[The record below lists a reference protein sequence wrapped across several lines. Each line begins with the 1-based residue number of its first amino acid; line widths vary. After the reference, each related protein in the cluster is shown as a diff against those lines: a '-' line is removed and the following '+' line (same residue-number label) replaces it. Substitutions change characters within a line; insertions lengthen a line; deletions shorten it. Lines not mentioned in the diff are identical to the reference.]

1 MKAILL
7 FIMVAALFSCNC
19 LPQIPT
25 QYLPANASC
34 EAYLPNYLPYVSV
47 FDNCQ
52 GGTLT
57 QIPLPGTILSEANP
71 WLTVT
76 ITAKDLGGRT
86 DTEQFTAILDD
97 GIAPEIIWD
106 SIPGDSIPVAQK
118 SDIDVMINSYVAT
131 RLSKGDTLSPGWHD
145 FKMWFE
151 IPQSNE

>member
-7 FIMVAALFSCNC
+7 FTILVLTFSCNC

-47 FDNCQ
+47 FDNCE
-52 GGTLT
+52 GGTLI
-57 QIPLPGTILSEANP
+57 QHPLPGTILSESNP

-76 ITAKDLGGRT
+76 IVAEDLGGRT
-86 DTEQFTAILDD
+86 DTEQFTAVLDD

-106 SIPGDSIPVAQK
+106 SIPGDTVPLAR
-118 SDIDVMINSYVAT
+118 SDIDVMINSYIAT
-131 RLSKGDTLSPGWHD
+131 RLSKGDTLDAGWHD
-145 FKMWFE
+145 LKMWFE
-151 IPQSNE
+151 IK